1 MHGFFPLPLNL
12 VFTLNSFNSREN
24 VALNFIISLF
34 GETNLT
40 YGRDLSLSRL
50 EFLSY
55 AVLSP
60 WGVPG
65 TRIVATFM
73 TLSYLHQNNP

>member
-1 MHGFFPLPLNL
+1 MHGFFSLPLNL
-12 VFTLNSFNSREN
+12 VFTLNSFSSREN
-24 VALNFIISLF
+24 VALHFIISLF

-40 YGRDLSLSRL
+40 YGRGLSLSRL

-55 AVLSP
+55 AV
-60 WGVPG
+60 GVPG
-65 TRIVATFM
+65 TRVVATFM